1 MKFVQYSTK
10 RGTVHPDTREEDF
23 SGARLAHERHV
34 SIKQGV
40 TQASFASGAFAL
52 AGAHQAQFTATRNT
66 AVFATSYKHMYIKLN
81 IFIMKS
87 FTSMNPMW
95 KHPFTAIVSGPTGCG
110 KTVFTFKF
118 ISEAINMIS
127 PPPEKI
133 VYCYGEYQPIFNEY
147 PNVIFNEGLPDIAMF
162 DGKERTLLIL
172 DDLMTETNDSV
183 SNIFTKV
190 SHHRNVSV
198 LYLTQNLF
206 YKSKQNRTMSLNAH
220 YIVLFKNPRD
230 AVQVAT
236 LARQMYPGQSK
247 FLVEAFK
254 DATEKPFG
262 YLLLDLKPDTDE
274 KYRVRTCIF
283 PDEKQYV
290 YLPK

>member
-1 MKFVQYSTK
+1 
-10 RGTVHPDTREEDF
+10 
-23 SGARLAHERHV
+23 
-34 SIKQGV
+34 
-40 TQASFASGAFAL
+40 
-52 AGAHQAQFTATRNT
+52 
-66 AVFATSYKHMYIKLN
+66 
-81 IFIMKS
+81 
-87 FTSMNPMW
+87 MNPSW
-95 KHPFTAIVSGPTGCG
+95 KHPFTSIIAGPTGSG

-118 ISEAINMIS
+118 ISEAENMIS

-133 VYCYGEYQPIFNEY
+133 MYCYGEYQSVFNQY
-147 PNVIFNEGLPDIAMF
+147 PHVIFNEGLPDVSQF
-162 DGKERTLLIL
+162 DGKERVLLIL
-172 DDLMTETNDSV
+172 DDLMSETNDSV
-183 SNIFTKV
+183 SNIFTKG
-190 SHHRNVSV
+190 SHHRNISV
-198 LYLTQNLF
+198 IYLTQNLF

-254 DATEKPFG
+254 NATEKPFG

-274 KYRVRTCIF
+274 KYRVRTGIF
-283 PDEKQYV
+283 PGDTHYV

>member
-1 MKFVQYSTK
+1 
-10 RGTVHPDTREEDF
+10 
-23 SGARLAHERHV
+23 
-34 SIKQGV
+34 
-40 TQASFASGAFAL
+40 
-52 AGAHQAQFTATRNT
+52 
-66 AVFATSYKHMYIKLN
+66 
-81 IFIMKS
+81 
-87 FTSMNPMW
+87 MNPAW
-95 KHPFTAIVSGPTGCG
+95 KHPFTGIIAGPTGSG
-110 KTVFTFKF
+110 KSVFTFKF
-118 ISEAINMIS
+118 ISEVDSMIS

-133 VYCYGEYQPIFNEY
+133 IYCYGEYQPMFNEY
-147 PNVIFNEGLPDIAMF
+147 PHVTFSEGLPDLAQF

-172 DDLMTETNDSV
+172 DDLMSETNDSV

-198 LYLTQNLF
+198 LYLSQNLF
-206 YKSKQNRTMSLNAH
+206 YKSKQNRTISLNAH

-230 AVQVAT
+230 ALQVAT

-262 YLLLDLKPDTDE
+262 YLLLDLKPDTEE
-274 KYRVRTCIF
+274 KYRIRTNIF
-283 PDEKQYV
+283 PGERHFV